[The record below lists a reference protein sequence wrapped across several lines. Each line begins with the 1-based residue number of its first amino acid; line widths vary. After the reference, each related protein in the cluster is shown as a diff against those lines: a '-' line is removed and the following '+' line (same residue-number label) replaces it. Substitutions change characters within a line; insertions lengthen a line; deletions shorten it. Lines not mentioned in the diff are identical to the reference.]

1 MMEEV
6 FSMTNQTKKVAG
18 LMRQVRYDHFGGVDQ
33 LWIDDVSMPEDAP
46 GQVVVRVY
54 ASCIN
59 PGSVAALHG
68 APYTPI
74 RDLAGVVV
82 SLGDKVQDVK
92 IGDEVLGWSQEWTAH
107 AEYVAVPAERLIA
120 KPAGLSWDVAGSLF
134 VTPMAGLAG
143 VRAVDPSDGEVVVV
157 SGATGGVGFTAAQL
171 ARRTGATVIG
181 IGSPSKAAQ
190 LRERDIIP
198 VSFVGDVA
206 ENVQKAADG
215 RKIDAF
221 IDAFGSGYVQLALDL
236 GVPPERVNTA
246 VDYQAAREKGVT
258 ARGTMDAGGLH
269 AYRMLAELAASGD
282 LAIPIAATYPL
293 AEVKAAYTTLVE
305 RRPFGR
311 VVLHP
316 QE

>member
-1 MMEEV
+1 
-6 FSMTNQTKKVAG
+6 
-18 LMRQVRYDHFGGVDQ
+18 MRQVRYDRFGGVDQ
-33 LWIDDVSMPEDAP
+33 LWIDEVSEPEDSP
-46 GQVVVRVY
+46 GQAVVRVC

-59 PGSVAALHG
+59 PGSVPGTLHG

-82 SLGDKVQDVK
+82 SVGDGVQDVK
-92 IGDEVLGWSQEWTAH
+92 TGDEVLGWSQEWAAH
-107 AEYVAVPAERLIA
+107 AEYVAVPATQLIA

-134 VTPMAGLAG
+134 ITPMAGLAG
-143 VRAVDPSDGEVVVV
+143 VKAVEPSEGEVVVV
-157 SGATGGVGFTAAQL
+157 SAATGGVGFTAAQL

-181 IGSPSKAAQ
+181 IGSPSKADH

-206 ENVQKAADG
+206 ENVRKATGG

-236 GVPPERVNTA
+236 GVPPERITTA
-246 VDYQAAREKGVT
+246 VDYKSAKKKGVT
-258 ARGTMDAGGLH
+258 ARGTMDAGGLP

-282 LAIPIAATYPL
+282 LAIPIAVTYPL
-293 AEVKAAYTTLVE
+293 AEVKAAYTTLLAE